1 MNEREKEQSRD
12 GEKGVQR
19 PASVAGTV
27 INPDKEEEITWQ
39 GMRYRRLCIRTPV
52 ITAGDDI
59 VQVASRYAGPLLEK
73 GDILFVTEKAVA
85 CTQRRAIPL
94 EEIHPRPLARF
105 LSRFVRRTPYGIGL
119 AMPETMECAL
129 RECGTLRI
137 LLAAAVSAV
146 GKLLG
151 ERGWF
156 YRVAGYRAA
165 SIDGPCPNTLP
176 PYNRYV
182 VLGPLR
188 PDGVAEELA
197 QALGCAV
204 AVVDLN
210 DLGGEIL
217 GVSDR
222 RMDRAHLCNLLRDNP
237 LGQCSEQTPMG
248 ILRRG

>member
-1 MNEREKEQSRD
+1 MDEREKNQLRD
-12 GEKGVQR
+12 GEKGEQR

-27 INPDKEEEITWQ
+27 INPDKEEGITWQ

-59 VQVASRYAGPLLEK
+59 VQVARRCAGPLLEK

-85 CTQRRAIPL
+85 CAQRRAIPL
-94 EEIHPRPLARF
+94 EEIRPRPLARF

-129 RECGTLRI
+129 RECGTL
-137 LLAAAVSAV
+137 

-176 PYNRYV
+176 PYNRCV

-188 PDGVAEELA
+188 PDGVAQELS

-217 GVSDR
+217 GVSDQ
-222 RMDRAHLCNLLRDNP
+222 RMDRVHLRALLRDNP